1 MTGALEM
8 TCVFDRHYGLKTH
21 FSSKK
26 LLFGRFIGQKVRFQ
40 TIVPVKKTCN
50 LRVWGKSP
58 FDFQN
63 FEKILRHILKYRNCS
78 NLERS
83 LLSTIKSYGAN
94 GSKLKNFYITL
105 GLAGLALLMYKCSKL
120 YTWHFWKTIVMEDF
134 FIFRTF
140 IWLFATWNYLVK
152 WFSIDYN
159 GRLRLTHVK
168 FHGIYMLIFT
178 FFWFWITV

>member
-1 MTGALEM
+1 MISPNLSNVYISKYVSSSSRSFGNRKTTCLIPVYMTGALEM

-40 TIVPVKKTCN
+40 TIVPVKKTCH

-78 NLERS
+78 NLEGS
-83 LLSTIKSYGAN
+83 FLSTIKSCGEKIPEFVY
-94 GSKLKNFYITL
+94 
-105 GLAGLALLMYKCSKL
+105 
-120 YTWHFWKTIVMEDF
+120 
-134 FIFRTF
+134 
-140 IWLFATWNYLVK
+140 
-152 WFSIDYN
+152 
-159 GRLRLTHVK
+159 RLIRL
-168 FHGIYMLIFT
+168 IYREFKRSLRQNQ
-178 FFWFWITV
+178 